1 MPYHK
6 YDLGYKRSRISA
18 MSWLQRRDI
27 EGVEDMDCLS
37 NMLDVL
43 TAKQGELVML
53 ITGGIDPNW
62 HESLLQIKVM
72 NISSMPR

>member
-1 MPYHK
+1 
-6 YDLGYKRSRISA
+6 
-18 MSWLQRRDI
+18 MSSLQRRDI

-62 HESLLQIKVM
+62 YESILQIKVI
-72 NISSMPR
+72 NISSMPRQEPFNCIRYHHLAQQS

>member
-1 MPYHK
+1 
-6 YDLGYKRSRISA
+6 
-18 MSWLQRRDI
+18 MSSLQRRDI

-62 HESLLQIKVM
+62 YESILQIKVM

>member
-1 MPYHK
+1 
-6 YDLGYKRSRISA
+6 
-18 MSWLQRRDI
+18 MSSLQRRDI

-43 TAKQGELVML
+43 TVKQGELVML

-62 HESLLQIKVM
+62 YESILQIKVI
-72 NISSMPR
+72 NISSMPRQEPFNCIRYHHLAQQS

>member
-1 MPYHK
+1 
-6 YDLGYKRSRISA
+6 
-18 MSWLQRRDI
+18 MSSLQRRDI

-43 TAKQGELVML
+43 TVKQGELVML

-62 HESLLQIKVM
+62 YESILQIKVI
-72 NISSMPR
+72 NISSMPRQEPFNCIRYHHLAQ